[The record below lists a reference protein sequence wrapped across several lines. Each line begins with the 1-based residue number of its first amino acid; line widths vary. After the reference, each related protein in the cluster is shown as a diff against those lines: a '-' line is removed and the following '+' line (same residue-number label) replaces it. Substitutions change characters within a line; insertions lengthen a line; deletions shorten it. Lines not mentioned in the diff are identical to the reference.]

1 MSTWHKL
8 CAALLLALCAVAIA
22 VVHLNH
28 RARKLT
34 TQISRAETDAHKLET
49 GYRQMQLERAQWSA
63 SSRVE
68 KIAREQLRMQFPDAT
83 RTIHLSTVAT
93 STQPNVI
100 SSALPA
106 AQISAIST
114 GKSP

>member
-1 MSTWHKL
+1 MAAWHRI
-8 CAALLLALCAVAIA
+8 CAALLLALVVIAIA

-34 TQISRAETDAHKLET
+34 TQISRTQTDAHKLET
-49 GYRQMQLERAQWSA
+49 NYRQLQVERAQWSA

-83 RTIHLSTVAT
+83 RTIHLSA
-93 STQPNVI
+93 TQPHLI
-100 SSALPA
+100 STSLASPPTAQLA
-106 AQISAIST
+106 AQ
-114 GKSP
+114 GKKQ

>member
-1 MSTWHKL
+1 MSAWHKL
-8 CAALLLALCAVAIA
+8 CAALLLALCVVAIV

-34 TQISRAETDAHKLET
+34 TQISRAETEAHKLET
-49 GYRQMQLERAQWSA
+49 GYRQLQLERAQWSA

-83 RTIHLSTVAT
+83 RTIHLTA
-93 STQPNVI
+93 TQPNVI
-100 SSALPA
+100 SAAIPA
-106 AQISAIST
+106 AQISVVST
-114 GKSP
+114 GKSQ